1 MHYSLVRDFD
11 MGVALKKP
19 ASNVQ
24 VAARGVPLAEV
35 NLDTSEATDI
45 CQYVFQVSPLSM

>member
-1 MHYSLVRDFD
+1 VNKS
-11 MGVALKKP
+11 

-45 CQYVFQVSPLSM
+45 CQYVFQVSPLLM